1 MGAGEGGKERGELR
15 RREHVDRDIKEMDTH
30 AHAMT
35 CGEARGKDEWG
46 MRVVWQSNVK
56 LRSDTCGD

>member
-35 CGEARGKDEWG
+35 CGEAR
-46 MRVVWQSNVK
+46 VFY
-56 LRSDTCGD
+56 